1 MRLAAMLDPALVVP
15 DLKSESKTGAISEL
29 MDVVTH
35 KFPAIDRAGVLS
47 SIAEREEIETT
58 SFGRC
63 FAFPHAR
70 TDLVKEMHVAL
81 GVSKKGIKAPSP
93 DGRPLHV
100 ICLLLTPRNIAQLY
114 LQTLSG
120 LAALARDESN
130 LVRILAAPN
139 ADELIRVI
147 WETGLTIRKQLT
159 VRDLMHRDLVT
170 VSPDDSLKVVAN
182 KLYRYKVSGMPVI
195 DAEGRPV
202 GMISERHLIKAAL
215 PDDYETLVQ
224 KLIESPDTEPF
235 DELLRHEDEIKV
247 KDIMTTRLYTTTED
261 TPIVEVAAQMLFRNI
276 RRLPVVCDGK
286 LIGMI
291 LRRDIVS
298 KVIRG

>member
-29 MDVVTH
+29 MDVVIR
-35 KFPAIDRAGVLS
+35 KFPSIDRAGVLS

-70 TDLVKEMHVAL
+70 TDLVKEMLVAL
-81 GVSKKGIKAPSP
+81 GVSKRGIKAPSP

-120 LAALARDESN
+120 LASLARDESN
-130 LVRILAAPN
+130 LPKILAAPS
-139 ADELIRVI
+139 AEAVIRII

-159 VRDLMHRDLVT
+159 VRDLMHRDVVT
-170 VSPDDSLKVVAN
+170 VSPDDSLKDVAN
-182 KLYRYKVSGMPVI
+182 KLYRYKVSGMPVVN
-195 DAEGRPV
+195 AEGHPV

-215 PDDYETLVQ
+215 PDYEA
-224 KLIESPDTEPF
+224 LIQNLSLSPDAEPF
-235 DELLRHEDEIKV
+235 DDLLRREDEIKV

-276 RRLPVVCDGK
+276 RRLPVVHDGK